1 MRMAGEN
8 ETGKIMEIASVP
20 DAIEWQAQHME
31 RAGAGNNARIIRAL
45 LAVLETETAT
55 GRRMANWQG
64 LTLEDA
70 MPLRVAGGFH
80 YLLLTG
86 EEDRLGDI
94 YRGFITDQK
103 QIDALVVEIAQ
114 RHDHTL
120 LPWLDSPPQTNEAGR
135 SASVMAGLLWLSGK
149 LGPKFELTEIGAS
162 AGVNTMMARFF
173 YDLGG
178 TTAGPS
184 LSSIKI
190 IPEWRG
196 GPPPRNPVEIVGIMG
211 CDIAPIDLSDEK
223 QALKLKS
230 YIWPEA
236 TDRMARMDAAIAMA
250 ERAPP
255 DLVKVDAGDFVEE
268 RLATPQEEGVTRT
281 LFHTMM
287 WQYLPQATRDR
298 IAAAMEA
305 AGAEATAEKPLAW
318 VRVETN
324 RETFKHELTVRYWPA
339 GENWTLLAEAH
350 PHGAWVEW
358 KGVG

>member
-1 MRMAGEN
+1 MAGEN
-8 ETGKIMEIASVP
+8 KTGSVMEIASVP
-20 DAIEWQAQHME
+20 EAIEWQAQHME
-31 RAGAGNNARIIRAL
+31 RAGADKNARIIRAL
-45 LAVLETETAT
+45 LAVLETDTAT
-55 GRRMANWQG
+55 GRRIAAWQG

-86 EEDRLGDI
+86 EEERLGDV

-120 LPWLDSPPQTNEAGR
+120 LPWLDGPPQTNEAGR

-149 LGPKFELTEIGAS
+149 FGPKFELSEIGAS

-190 IPEWRG
+190 TPEWRG
-196 GPPPRNPVEIVGIMG
+196 DAPPQNAVEIVGIKG
-211 CDIAPIDLSDEK
+211 CDIAPIDLADEK
-223 QALKLKS
+223 QAIRLKS

-236 TDRMARMDAAIAMA
+236 TERMTRMDAAIAMA
-250 ERAPP
+250 QRAAP
-255 DLVKVDAGDFVEE
+255 DLVKMDAGDFVEQ
-268 RLATPQEEGVTRT
+268 RLARPQDDGVTRT
-281 LFHTMM
+281 LFHTVM
-287 WQYLPQATRDR
+287 WQYLPPATRKR
-298 IAAAMEA
+298 ISVAMEA
-305 AGAEATAEKPLAW
+305 AGKGATAQTPLAW
-318 VRVETN
+318 IRVETN
-324 RETFKHELTVRYWPA
+324 RETFKHELTVRYWPGG
-339 GENWTLLAEAH
+339 GEEWILLAESH
-350 PHGAWVEW
+350 PHGAWVKW
-358 KGVG
+358 KDAD